1 MTTDI
6 RSRLP
11 RNQQAK
17 TSRCANGATY
27 GRCSCERCA
36 LSGSSSPQT
45 HGVGASY
52 WGAAVIPAIAVVLG
66 NAADRR
72 TTDTLPS
79 RQDEEPHG
87 ELGPAMTI
95 HGEVDEDWSGP
106 ADTAGNK
113 ARS

>member
-1 MTTDI
+1 MVDARANSMLYRT
-6 RSRLP
+6 RHHPESMAVELP
-11 RNQQAK
+11 
-17 TSRCANGATY
+17 G
-27 GRCSCERCA
+27 G
-36 LSGSSSPQT
+36 GSI
-45 HGVGASY
+45 
-52 WGAAVIPAIAVVLG
+52 IPAIAVVLG

>member
-1 MTTDI
+1 MVDA
-6 RSRLP
+6 R
-11 RNQQAK
+11 
-17 TSRCANGATY
+17 ANGVLYRA
-27 GRCSCERCA
+27 RHHPKPMA
-36 LSGSSSPQT
+36 LELPIGSS
-45 HGVGASY
+45 
-52 WGAAVIPAIAVVLG
+52 VIPAIAVVLG